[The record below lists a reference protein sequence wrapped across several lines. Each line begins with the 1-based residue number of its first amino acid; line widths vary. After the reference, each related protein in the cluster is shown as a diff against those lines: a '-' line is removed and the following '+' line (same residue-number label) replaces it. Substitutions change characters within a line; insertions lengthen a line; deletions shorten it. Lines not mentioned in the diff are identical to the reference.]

1 MELTVAKRTVVWRTD
16 GEPINVLKKRG
27 QLFVC
32 SLGCCCGRTDKGFA
46 PVPQHLHHQ
55 EWERRK
61 LRNKVHLTQS
71 GCLGPCSLANV
82 ILLIFDGQPVWFH
95 SINDEPLILAVYDY
109 LEAMVSSDR
118 YLQPPAALLPLVFDG
133 FTWAAESETG

>member
-1 MELTVAKRTVVWRTD
+1 MELTVAKRAVVWRAD

-46 PVPQHLHHQ
+46 PVPQDLHHQ

-82 ILLIFDGQPVWFH
+82 MLLIFDSQPMWFH
-95 SINDEPLILAVYDY
+95 SINDEALVRAVYDY
-109 LEAMVSSDR
+109 IEAMVTADH
-118 YLQPPAALLPLVFDG
+118 YLEPPAALLPLTFDG
-133 FTWAAESETG
+133 FTWAPQSEVG

>member
-1 MELTVAKRTVVWRTD
+1 MELTVAKRSVVWRAD
-16 GEPINVLKKRG
+16 GEQINVLKKRG

-46 PVPQHLHHQ
+46 PVPQDLHHQ

-61 LRNKVHLTQS
+61 LRNQVHLTQS

-82 ILLIFDGQPVWFH
+82 VLLMFDGHPLWFH
-95 SINDEPLILAVYDY
+95 SINDENLVIAIYNY
-109 LEAMVSSDR
+109 IEAMVRADGFIE
-118 YLQPPAALLPLVFDG
+118 PPPVLLPLLFDG
-133 FTWAAESETG
+133 FTWTTTPEAG